1 MSLIEPINRR
11 VQPPNKRGLQ
21 YITFLI
27 SESKHTLWV
36 LKSTVTAITH
46 CDCSFEHSTRSKHKI
61 QITDKT
67 LLVSFHSLGLLFWE
81 CGTLIVFSMIIEMIS
96 NRCRI
101 IEYPSRH

>member
-1 MSLIEPINRR
+1 MSEIEPINRR
-11 VQPPNKRGLQ
+11 VQPPNKKGLQ

-36 LKSTVTAITH
+36 LKRTVTKITH
-46 CDCSFEHSTRSKHKI
+46 CDCSFEHPKHKI
-61 QITDKT
+61 EITDKT

>member
-11 VQPPNKRGLQ
+11 VQPPNKRGLH

-27 SESKHTLWV
+27 SESKHMLWV
-36 LKSTVTAITH
+36 LKRTATATTH
-46 CDCSFEHSTRSKHKI
+46 CGSSFEHPTHRLE
-61 QITDKT
+61 ITDKT

-101 IEYPSRH
+101 IE